1 MTGRAKRLRVN
12 RHSGIR
18 SVQTSNTTPG
28 RRHVLHAENLKG
40 LIIFLVV
47 AGIIVPL
54 FHRAKIGTVL
64 GFFIAG
70 AVLGPHGLG
79 RLADEHPWIH
89 YITFDN
95 PERGEPLAE
104 FGIIML
110 LFLLG
115 LELSLQRFW
124 QLRRYVLGVGLAQ
137 VVVTTLAIGFTVR
150 FSGGVPPSGLVL
162 GLCLALSSTAIVMQ
176 LLTEQHRV
184 THSIGRIALSV
195 LLFQDLMVVPVLFI
209 VGMLGG
215 SKSAATTGITDL
227 IAPFAGALGSVLAIM
242 LAARFVLRPLLHFVV
257 RTGSRDLI
265 MALTLLILVTSSMA
279 TGFAGLSVALGA
291 FLAGLLL
298 SDSEARHHIEVDLE
312 PFKGLLLG
320 IFFITVGTHLD
331 VAAAANDAG
340 WILLAVVVLMA
351 MKTVI
356 MFGAARAFG
365 VPRAIAIEV
374 ALLLAQ
380 AGEFAFVVL
389 GAAQASNILD
399 PRLGGDAVT
408 VVALSMMAT
417 PLAALIGRRLATRL
431 TAADHAEHLPGPDLA
446 EVADHVVIGG
456 CGRVG
461 QVIAEALDGE
471 SVPYVCLDTNGE
483 AVSRMRKAGRPAYFG
498 DASRS
503 ELLEKVGGAR
513 ARAFVVTLNSPHA
526 AERMVAAAR
535 HVNRRALIFA
545 RAADHA
551 HAARLVKRGALG
563 VIPEAVEASL
573 QLTARLL
580 ETLDLPDEAVSRRLA
595 DMRAAE
601 IARLDRAEMGEAV
614 DGH

>member
-1 MTGRAKRLRVN
+1 
-12 RHSGIR
+12 
-18 SVQTSNTTPG
+18 
-28 RRHVLHAENLKG
+28 VLHAENLKG

-64 GFFIAG
+64 GFLIAG
-70 AVLGPHGLG
+70 VALGPHGLG
-79 RLADEHPWIH
+79 RLAGDHPWIH

-104 FGIIML
+104 LGIIML

-137 VVVTTLAIGFTVR
+137 VIVTTLAIGFTVR

-184 THSIGRIALSV
+184 AHPIGRIALSV
-195 LLFQDLMVVPVLFI
+195 LLFQDLMVVPILFI
-209 VGMLGG
+209 VGLLGG
-215 SKSAATTGITDL
+215 SKTAAATSITDL
-227 IAPFAGALGSVLAIM
+227 IVPFAGALGSVVAIM
-242 LAARFVLRPLLHFVV
+242 LAGRFVLRPLLRSAV

-265 MALTLLILVTSSMA
+265 MALTLLILVTASVA

-331 VAAAANDAG
+331 VVAAANDAG
-340 WILLAVVVLMA
+340 WILLAVVVLLVLKA
-351 MKTVI
+351 AI
-356 MFGAARAFG
+356 LFGAARAFG

-389 GAAQASNILD
+389 GVAQASKILD
-399 PRLGGDAVT
+399 PRLAGGAVA

-417 PLAALIGRRLATRL
+417 PLAGLLGRALAERLKD
-431 TAADHAEHLPGPDLA
+431 ADNGHHAPGPEMEEFDG
-446 EVADHVVIGG
+446 HVVIGG
-456 CGRVG
+456 FGRVG
-461 QVIAEALDGE
+461 QLIARALEAE
-471 SVPYVCLDTNGE
+471 EFPYV
-483 AVSRMRKAGRPAYFG
+483 AVDVDGDLVGRLRRERKSVYFG
-498 DASRS
+498 DATRP
-503 ELLEKVGGAR
+503 ELLGKVGGSR
-513 ARAFVVTLNSPHA
+513 ARGFVVTVNNRKA

-535 HVNRRALIFA
+535 KINPDTPVFA
-545 RAADHA
+545 RAIDPA
-551 HAARLVKRGALG
+551 HAARLVKLGAVS
-563 VIPEAVEASL
+563 VIPETVEASL
-573 QLTARLL
+573 QLAARLL
-580 ETLDLPDEAVSRRLA
+580 EGLDVPEDTISQRLA
-595 DMRAAE
+595 AMRAAE
-601 IARLDRAEMGEAV
+601 ANRATPAA
-614 DGH
+614 D